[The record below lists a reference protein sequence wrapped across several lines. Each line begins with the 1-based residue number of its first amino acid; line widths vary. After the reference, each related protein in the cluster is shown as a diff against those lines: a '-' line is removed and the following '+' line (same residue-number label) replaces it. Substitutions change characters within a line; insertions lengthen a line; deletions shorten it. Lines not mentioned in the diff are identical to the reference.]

1 MATTTTMNINTI
13 LDNLVVIVREII
25 GTDLAQVKANT
36 SGATRPAII
45 KSRTTDKNST
55 NQPNV
60 ELPYPYA
67 VIDYIDT
74 DLWGGAELINEY
86 TLEDGNRVYETDLLV
101 NLSIEV
107 VGRLENNVHTIG
119 NKLQR
124 YMRTP
129 VVRAR
134 FPDLMGARLFS
145 VSDLKKGVIPRS
157 SEWVDMSTL
166 KIEII
171 IRDVLTTDSEGNIDH
186 IIVNG
191 ELHNSFIDPDP
202 ILINI
207 DTEE

>member
-1 MATTTTMNINTI
+1 MATTTTMNVNSI

-25 GTDLAQVKANT
+25 GSDLAQVKANT
-36 SGATRPAII
+36 AGGTIPAII
-45 KSRTTDKNST
+45 KSRTTDKTST

-67 VIDYIDT
+67 IIDYIDT
-74 DLWGGAELINEY
+74 TFWGGAELINEY
-86 TLEDGNRVYETDLLV
+86 TLENGNRVYETDLV
-101 NLSIEV
+101 VELSIEV
-107 VGRLENNVHTIG
+107 VGRLQNNVHTIG

-124 YMRTP
+124 FLRTP
-129 VVRAR
+129 HIRAR
-134 FPDLMGARLFS
+134 FPDLMNARLFS

-171 IRDVLTTDSEGNIDH
+171 IRDVLTTDAEGNIDH

-191 ELHNSFIDPDP
+191 ELHDSFIDPDP